1 MQVTD
6 RGPESVLAIPD
17 FRRFLA
23 GRFLMIVAIQIVSVT
38 VGWQVYELTRDPMAL
53 GLIGLAEA
61 LAYFSAALWGGH
73 HADTHDRQRIMSACT
88 GGLVLCH
95 AALLWISW
103 RHGPILSRTTLPIY
117 GVIAAT
123 GMVRAFLGPASVALG
138 AQIVPRSLYAR
149 MAAYNS
155 LTFQIGSISG
165 PAMAG
170 LIYGFWGVRAA
181 YATALAMGLAGMAA
195 VTAIGSYGVP
205 RRSGR
210 EPILQSLAVGFRFVF
225 SSPVL
230 LPAMS
235 LDMLAVLFGGA
246 TMILPMVAD
255 TVLHVGPKGL
265 GFLRA
270 APAVGA
276 GIMALTLA
284 HRPPLHNAGRKLL
297 WSVAGFG
304 ACMALFA
311 LSRNFWLSLAALAAS
326 GAADNISVVI
336 RQTIVQLYTPDEMRG
351 RVASVNG
358 IFIGSSNEIGAFESG
373 VAAKLLGLVP
383 SLLFNSGMTLL
394 VTGAVARFAKALRG
408 LDLTP
413 PEPSPRYAEE
423 RSDKGP

>member
-6 RGPESVLAIPD
+6 HGPESVLAIPD
-17 FRRFLA
+17 YRRFMTS
-23 GRFLMIVAIQIVSVT
+23 RFLMVVAIQVASVS
-38 VGWQVYELTRDPMAL
+38 VGWQVYELTRDPLAL
-53 GLIGLAEA
+53 GFIGLAEA
-61 LAYFSAALWGGH
+61 LAYFSAALFGGH
-73 HADTHDRQRIMSACT
+73 YADTHDRQRTMAVCT

-95 AALLWISW
+95 AALLWLTW
-103 RHGPILSRTTLPIY
+103 CCGGQLKLSALPIY

-123 GMVRAFLGPASVALG
+123 GVVRAFLGPSTMALG
-138 AQIVPRSLYAR
+138 AQIVPRRLYSN

-170 LIYGFWGVRAA
+170 LIYGFWGAKAA
-181 YATALAMGLAGMAA
+181 YSAALAMGLAGLASVA
-195 VTAIGSYGVP
+195 TIGSYGVP
-205 RRSGR
+205 RRNGD
-210 EPILQSLAVGFRFVF
+210 EPILKSLAGGFKFVF

-235 LDMLAVLFGGA
+235 LDMFAVLFGGA
-246 TMILPMVAD
+246 VAVLPMVAD

-276 GIMALTLA
+276 GLMALTLA
-284 HRPPLHNAGRKLL
+284 HRPPLKRAGRKLL

-304 ACMALFA
+304 ACMAVFA
-311 LSRNFWLSLAALAAS
+311 LSRSFWLSMLALALS
-326 GAADNISVVI
+326 GAVDNISVVI

-351 RVASVNG
+351 RVSSVNG
-358 IFIGSSNEIGAFESG
+358 VFIGSSNEIGAFESG

-394 VTGAVARFAKALRG
+394 VTGVVARLAGTLRR

-413 PEPSPRYAEE
+413 PEPRRDMS
-423 RSDKGP
+423 

>member
-1 MQVTD
+1 MQVSD
-6 RGPESVLAIPD
+6 RGPENVLAIPD

-23 GRFLMIVAIQIVSVT
+23 SRFLMVIAIQIVSVT
-38 VGWQVYELTRDPMAL
+38 VGWQVYELTRDPLAL

-61 LAYFSAALWGGH
+61 LAYFSAALFGGH
-73 HADTHDRQRIMSACT
+73 FADTHDRQRTMAACT
-88 GGLVLCH
+88 VGLVLCH
-95 AALLWISW
+95 AALLWLTWCCGDQLRRSA
-103 RHGPILSRTTLPIY
+103 LPIY

-123 GMVRAFLGPASVALG
+123 GVVRAFLGPATMALG
-138 AQIVPRSLYAR
+138 AQIVPRRLYSR

-155 LTFQIGSISG
+155 LTFQIGSIGG

-170 LIYGFWGVRAA
+170 LIYGFWGARAA
-181 YATALAMGLAGMAA
+181 YSAALAMGLAGLFSAA
-195 VTAIGSYGVP
+195 TIRSYGVP
-205 RRSGR
+205 RRNGA
-210 EPILQSLAVGFRFVF
+210 EPIIKSLAGGFKFVF
-225 SSPVL
+225 SNPVL

-235 LDMLAVLFGGA
+235 LDMFAVLFGGA

-276 GIMALTLA
+276 GLMALALA
-284 HRPPLHNAGRKLL
+284 HRPPLKSAGRKLL
-297 WSVAGFG
+297 WAVAAFG
-304 ACMALFA
+304 ACMAVFA
-311 LSRNFWLSLAALAAS
+311 VSKNFWLSLLALAAS

-358 IFIGSSNEIGAFESG
+358 VFIGSSNEIGAFESG

-394 VTGAVARFAKALRG
+394 VTGAVARLSKALRG

-413 PEPSPRYAEE
+413 PFE
-423 RSDKGP
+423 R

>member
-1 MQVTD
+1 MQVND
-6 RGPESVLAIPD
+6 RVPGNVLAIPD
-17 FRRFLA
+17 YRRFVA
-23 GRFLMIVAIQIVSVT
+23 SRFLMVVAIQMASVS
-38 VGWQVYELTRDPMAL
+38 VGWQVYELTRDPLAL
-53 GLIGLAEA
+53 GFIGLAEA
-61 LAYFSAALWGGH
+61 LAYFSAALFGGH
-73 HADTHDRQRIMSACT
+73 YADTHDRQRTMAVII
-88 GGLVLCH
+88 GGLVACH
-95 AALLWISW
+95 AALLWLSW
-103 RHGPILSRTTLPIY
+103 RHGPIIERTTLPIY

-123 GMVRAFLGPASVALG
+123 GVVRAFLGPSTMALG
-138 AQIVPRSLYAR
+138 AQIVPRRLYSN

-155 LTFQIGSISG
+155 LTFQIGSIGG

-170 LIYGFWGVRAA
+170 LIYGFWGPKAA
-181 YATALAMGLAGMAA
+181 YATALAMGLAGLASAA
-195 VTAIGSYGVP
+195 TIRSYGVP
-205 RRSGR
+205 RRNGD
-210 EPILQSLAVGFRFVF
+210 EPITASLAKGFRFVF

-246 TMILPMVAD
+246 TAILPMVAD

-276 GIMALTLA
+276 GLMALTLA

-297 WSVAGFG
+297 WSVAAFG

-311 LSRNFWLSLAALAAS
+311 LSRNFWLSMLALALS

-351 RVASVNG
+351 RVSSVNG

-373 VAAKLLGLVP
+373 LAAKLLGLVP

-394 VTGAVARFAKALRG
+394 VTGSVARLAGTLRR
-408 LDLTP
+408 LDLTH
-413 PEPSPRYAEE
+413 PSKAL
-423 RSDKGP
+423 